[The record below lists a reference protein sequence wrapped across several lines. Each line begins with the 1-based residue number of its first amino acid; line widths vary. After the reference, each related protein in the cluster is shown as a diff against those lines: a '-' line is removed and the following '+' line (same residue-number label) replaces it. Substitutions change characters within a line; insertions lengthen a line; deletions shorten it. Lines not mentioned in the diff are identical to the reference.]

1 MKLLLQHQRGEASGV
16 RTAGVDAS
24 QSGILNGCVSVKCLG
39 CLFVFVSINPMD
51 LVIFVVLNLIC
62 VISGVIVRPIVPYNN
77 GA

>member
-16 RTAGVDAS
+16 RTAGVHAS